1 MKKNINELIKNI
13 CEKQNYDEMLI
24 GLINIGKDSEINNIL
39 EELDADNS
47 IDDKKKREIY
57 EKIFEFVSNINE
69 ELKENVKKI
78 FEMGVKETI
87 KELRNNE
94 DRIKKIDKIRI
105 IIADDNKTICE
116 FIKKALERYEEIEI
130 LGIAN
135 TDAEEIEMIEKFGPD
150 IVITDLMRNHK
161 YTGLDIIKEY
171 YKKSKGPEFLV
182 ISADRKQDVI
192 NNGLEVAGYIQKT
205 YMDYDNIYDELK
217 RIKEEIK
224 NKKNNSSLEFEKWK
238 ERYWNDKVMDLTKH
252 LNKKELKTIEKLNIK
267 IKNVIC
273 TMQEF
278 NALEYELYLYYED
291 EDFEPEEQEY
301 KKTLDNTGVSEREYK
316 RLMKKIIKIDNI
328 YYKYYHK

>member
-1 MKKNINELIKNI
+1 MKEDIDVLIKNI

-24 GLINIGKDSEINNIL
+24 GLINMGKDSEINNIL
-39 EELDADNS
+39 EGLDADNS

-57 EKIFEFVSNINE
+57 EKIFEYVSNINE

-78 FEMGVKETI
+78 FEMGVKDTI

-94 DRIKKIDKIRI
+94 ERIKKIDSIRI

-135 TDAEEIEMIEKFGPD
+135 TDAEEIEMIEKFVPD

-205 YMDYDNIYDELK
+205 YMDYDDIYDELK

-224 NKKNNSSLEFEKWK
+224 NKKNNSSLEFEKWQ

-328 YYKYYHK
+328 YYKYYNK

>member
-1 MKKNINELIKNI
+1 
-13 CEKQNYDEMLI
+13 
-24 GLINIGKDSEINNIL
+24 
-39 EELDADNS
+39 
-47 IDDKKKREIY
+47 
-57 EKIFEFVSNINE
+57 
-69 ELKENVKKI
+69 
-78 FEMGVKETI
+78 MGVNETI

-105 IIADDNKTICE
+105 IIADDNKSICM
-116 FIKKALERYEEIEI
+116 FIKKELEKYEEIEI

-135 TDAEEIEMIEKFGPD
+135 TDNEEIEMIEKFEPD

-205 YMDYDNIYDELK
+205 YMDYDDIYDELK
-217 RIKEEIK
+217 RIKEKIK
-224 NKKNNSSLEFEKWK
+224 NKKNNSILEFEKWQ

-252 LNKKELKTIEKLNIK
+252 LNKKDLKIIEKLNIK

-301 KKTLDNTGVSEREYK
+301 KKTLDNTGVSKREYK

-328 YYKYYHK
+328 YYPFYNK